1 MSNGCIVPSPLD
13 IPGRQRPGMSK
24 FLRGTRMAKIKT
36 TSLLAEIRGALG
48 GVVFSSNG
56 SGFYAKQLV
65 LPVQP
70 RTPAQTA
77 HRAVFSDAVR
87 QYGTMTAPQIAAW
100 IAYAA
105 DPTNTRYDYFGDPY
119 LPSAINQYAA
129 VNMLRAAAGLARTN
143 TAPTGAIPAAL
154 PNMSV
159 FVDFIPS
166 PGNSTITN
174 LAVFPVSTAYVHVLG
189 QIWTSQGKLQP
200 RLPLKFM
207 AIIPKASFPN
217 YDIQALLVSL
227 FGTLP
232 PDGRW
237 YIALAPVSTTFR
249 VGVSKTYTGR
259 SGDTVTG

>member
-1 MSNGCIVPSPLD
+1 
-13 IPGRQRPGMSK
+13 
-24 FLRGTRMAKIKT
+24 MAKIKT
-36 TSLLAEIRGALG
+36 TSLLAEIRGTLG
-48 GVVFSSNG
+48 GLVFSSNG
-56 SGFYAKQLV
+56 AGFYAKSLTV
-65 LPVQP
+65 PVQP
-70 RTPAQTA
+70 RIPAQTA
-77 HRAVFSDAVR
+77 HRATFSDAVR
-87 QYGTMTAPQIAAW
+87 QYSNMSAAQIAAW

-143 TAPTGAIPAAL
+143 TAPTGAIPSAL

-159 FVDFIPS
+159 FVDFVPS

-174 LAVFPVSTAYVHVLG
+174 LAGFPASVAYVHVLG
-189 QIWTSQGKLQP
+189 QIWSSQGKLQP
-200 RLPLKFM
+200 RLPLKFF

-217 YDIQALLVSL
+217 YDIQATLISL

-232 PDGRW
+232 SDGRW
-237 YIALAPVSTTFR
+237 FIALAPVSSTFR
-249 VGVSKTYTGR
+249 IGTTKTYTGR

>member
-1 MSNGCIVPSPLD
+1 
-13 IPGRQRPGMSK
+13 
-24 FLRGTRMAKIKT
+24 MAKIKT

-48 GVVFSSNG
+48 GTVFSSNG
-56 SGFYAKQLV
+56 SGFYAKSLV
-65 LPVQP
+65 TPIQP
-70 RTPAQTA
+70 RTQAQTA
-77 HRAVFSDAVR
+77 HRAIFSDAVR
-87 QYGTMTAPQIAAW
+87 QYGAQTAPQIAAW

-143 TAPTGAIPAAL
+143 TAPTGAIPAGL

-159 FVDFIPS
+159 FVDFVPS

-174 LAVFPVSTAYVHVLG
+174 LAGFPASVAYVHVMV
-189 QIWTSQGKLQP
+189 QTWSSQGKQQP
-200 RLPLKFM
+200 PLPLKF
-207 AIIPKASFPN
+207 ALIIPKASFPN
-217 YDIQALLVSL
+217 YDIQATLVSL

-237 YIALAPVSTTFR
+237 YISLAPVSSTFR
-249 VGVSKTYTGR
+249 VGTTKTYTGR

>member
-1 MSNGCIVPSPLD
+1 
-13 IPGRQRPGMSK
+13 
-24 FLRGTRMAKIKT
+24 MAKIKT
-36 TSLLAEIRGALG
+36 ASLLAEIRGTLG
-48 GVVFSSNG
+48 GSVFSSNG
-56 SGFYAKQLV
+56 SGFYVKSLV

-87 QYGTMTAPQIAAW
+87 QYSNMSPAQIAAW

-129 VNMLRAAAGLARTN
+129 VNMLRAAAGLAMTN
-143 TAPTGAIPAAL
+143 TAPTGAPPTAL
-154 PNMSV
+154 PSMSV
-159 FVDFIPS
+159 FVDFVPS

-174 LAVFPVSTAYVHVLG
+174 AGAFPANNAYVHVLG
-189 QIWTSQGKLQP
+189 QLWSSQGKLQP
-200 RLPLKFM
+200 RLPLKFFV
-207 AIIPKASFPN
+207 IIPKASFPN

-237 YIALAPVSTTFR
+237 YIALASVSSTFR
-249 VGVSKTYTGR
+249 LGATKTYTGR